1 MYFLD
6 KITSPPPVF
15 IYYIVHQPVVWCGD
29 SATDTTGTTPSA
41 QRRMPHTHHSRSVTV
56 GSVRQHAAR
65 RVVPKKATW
74 SGTTRRNT
82 VMGLDNGI
90 GSGRTELSKLNSLTM
105 VSKTRTEQD
114 RRSSTSRSQDF
125 TQHYQRR
132 TNSDD
137 LAIQELSSLLAKA
150 SQVPLVAQ
158 QSAVHQDRSTSATKS
173 TGPRT
178 QRPPPPSQPAPFS
191 SKRRISRQ
199 DDYSRN
205 LGSLDLSE
213 FELRPTLS
221 TPTASLHGLSATSPS
236 SSSSISP
243 PSSTTATSLLHTL
256 PTSRKPPPPP
266 GPPPPSAKRKKAPV
280 PSSPLR
286 HVHDEMDGMR
296 NRIADIT
303 HNFKHRDEEQT
314 TAIAALQK
322 QTRQLE
328 RANAHLRRER
338 DRILGQQRSQLIH
351 QENSNDSQNTHLK
364 IKKQTIPAG
373 PRKSVVQRG
382 LEVQLQQAR
391 AQLSKEKNK
400 RKEEVQLFTLSK
412 RALETQIADME
423 KKEQDRRWAREQ
435 ATTISNRETHRL
447 EQQITSLTCELQEAR
462 SQLRASAAASMQF
475 DVHKTTSPKTHQE
488 EFSRAVPLAV
498 PAAFDL
504 TTKRS
509 EKSTVRTPH
518 PKRAP
523 PVRPNN

>member
-1 MYFLD
+1 
-6 KITSPPPVF
+6 
-15 IYYIVHQPVVWCGD
+15 
-29 SATDTTGTTPSA
+29 
-41 QRRMPHTHHSRSVTV
+41 
-56 GSVRQHAAR
+56 
-65 RVVPKKATW
+65 
-74 SGTTRRNT
+74 
-82 VMGLDNGI
+82 
-90 GSGRTELSKLNSLTM
+90 
-105 VSKTRTEQD
+105 
-114 RRSSTSRSQDF
+114 
-125 TQHYQRR
+125 
-132 TNSDD
+132 
-137 LAIQELSSLLAKA
+137 
-150 SQVPLVAQ
+150 
-158 QSAVHQDRSTSATKS
+158 
-173 TGPRT
+173 
-178 QRPPPPSQPAPFS
+178 
-191 SKRRISRQ
+191 
-199 DDYSRN
+199 
-205 LGSLDLSE
+205 
-213 FELRPTLS
+213 
-221 TPTASLHGLSATSPS
+221 
-236 SSSSISP
+236 
-243 PSSTTATSLLHTL
+243 
-256 PTSRKPPPPP
+256 
-266 GPPPPSAKRKKAPV
+266 
-280 PSSPLR
+280 
-286 HVHDEMDGMR
+286 MDGMR

-364 IKKQTIPAG
+364 IKKRTIPAG